1 MDRALPLMERALP
14 LMERA
19 LLLLDRA
26 LPLMERPLPLRT
38 AIWPPQPHSSTERRM
53 GHQGV
58 PYIVLIVLEQTV
70 RTWVGVLKLK

>member
-14 LMERA
+14 LMERP

-38 AIWPPQPHSSTERRM
+38 AIWPTQPHSSTERRM

-70 RTWVGVLKLK
+70 RTWAGVRKLK